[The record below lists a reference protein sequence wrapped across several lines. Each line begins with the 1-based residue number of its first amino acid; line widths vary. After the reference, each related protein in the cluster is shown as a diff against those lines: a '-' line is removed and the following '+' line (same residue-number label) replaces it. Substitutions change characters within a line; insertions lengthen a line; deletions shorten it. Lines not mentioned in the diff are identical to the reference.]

1 MRKQYLVAASGL
13 FLGLLFI
20 IATHVYQTQQAQ
32 KLDFLAREDAEV
44 FVRPH
49 SPILGNPDA
58 RVTLVEFMDPAC
70 ETCAAFSPFVK
81 KLMDDNPGKVRLV
94 LRYAPFHDGADDFV
108 RILEAAGNQ
117 GKYWE
122 TLDIMYK
129 SQDHWAS
136 HQNPQPHLLWDF
148 VAMAGVDLDTVRSDM
163 SETRIQRILEQ
174 DIADARA
181 LNVTKTPGFFVNG
194 KPLTTF
200 GFKQLQQLVESEI
213 ARHYPQ

>member
-1 MRKQYLVAASGL
+1 MKKQYVVAASGL

-20 IATHVYQTQQAQ
+20 IATHVYQTQQAR
-32 KLDFLAREDAEV
+32 KLDFMAQEDAEI

-49 SPILGNPDA
+49 SPTLGSPDA

-81 KLMDDNPGKVRLV
+81 KLMDDNPGKIKLV

-117 GKYWE
+117 GRYWE

-129 SQDHWAS
+129 SQGHWAS

-148 VAMAGVDLDTVRSDM
+148 VAMAGVDLDGIRNDM
-163 SETRIQRILEQ
+163 KDARIQSILEQ

-181 LNVTKTPGFFVNG
+181 LSVTKTPGFFVNG

-200 GFKQLQQLVESEI
+200 GFKQLQHLLESEI